1 MEYLQTKNK
10 QKYWWLKSGFTHSI
24 EVNKR
29 FSKGLN
35 KQGFTL
41 VELLL
46 VMAIIGILA
55 GGITIGM
62 KASRQRARVSA
73 SLKLGNSIMSEAG
86 YCYLNGKTIENVPVS
101 STAPGNPICTGAE
114 SWPVLP
120 KQCSYGDW
128 DATTGTLTIECND
141 DTITCTVDSGK
152 CVVSSS

>member
-10 QKYWWLKSGFTHSI
+10 QKCWWLKSGFMYSI
-24 EVNKR
+24 KVNKR
-29 FSKGLN
+29 FNKGLN

-73 SLKLGNSIMSEAG
+73 SLKLGNSIMAEAG
-86 YCYLNGKTIENVPVS
+86 YCYLNGKSINTP
-101 STAPGNPICTGAE
+101 PNPSIDICSGAE
-114 SWPVLP
+114 KWPKLP
-120 KQCSYGDW
+120 KGCEYDEW
-128 DATTGTLTIECND
+128 NATNNTLSIRCGTDN
-141 DTITCTVDSGK
+141 ITCTLDTGK
-152 CVVSSS
+152 CEKL